1 MRAAIAMHGHSAMH
15 SACYVKGP
23 EMPDSH
29 AARHSGRAIS
39 DRELRAMAY
48 AIADRIETRAL
59 ALRRANPAMT
69 HKAAIHA
76 ALAAMARD

>member
-1 MRAAIAMHGHSAMH
+1 MS
-15 SACYVKGP
+15 
-23 EMPDSH
+23 DNQ

-59 ALRRANPAMT
+59 ALRRATPALT
-69 HKAAIHA
+69 RQAAIHA
-76 ALAAMARD
+76 AIAAMARD

>member
-1 MRAAIAMHGHSAMH
+1 
-15 SACYVKGP
+15 
-23 EMPDSH
+23 MPNSH

-59 ALRRANPAMT
+59 ALRRANPALT
-69 HKAAIHA
+69 RQAAIHA
-76 ALAAMARD
+76 AIAAMARD